1 MAIILPLIAF
11 LGIYLAAGIFAP
23 VRSKKEL
30 FIIAF
35 LLFSAFVVGNT
46 EMLSLLKTINYWG
59 ILVSWL
65 ILAIALL
72 SYIISQRSSAS
83 LFIKANQIA
92 LKTGF
97 QKLTVVNKILI
108 IVVTVLLTGIFAQ
121 ALLYPPNNWDS
132 MTYHMARIP
141 SWLAHQS
148 VAHYPTD
155 IIRQLYQPPF
165 AEYVIMH
172 FSVLAKSDMPANAV
186 QLFYLLGCLVVL
198 LAIIDNLRMPAFCKV
213 LAVVLVVT
221 IPEVTLQASGTQN
234 DIVAGFFI
242 ITTYYYFLRIARN
255 GIASDY
261 IFLGLAT
268 GLGLLT
274 KGTAYVYLSPVLLA
288 LGIVIIIQIVRAK
301 KWSPVGLLLL
311 AGIIALTLNVGHFI
325 RNYQISGSPLGI
337 TKVESR
343 IYSNNEMNAGLLV
356 SNLIKNA
363 GLHTGVM
370 FAKGPALFADS
381 VIYKIHR
388 LAGVDINNPAVN
400 FRNSIYTTINLTT
413 DEDGAPNPFHFLL
426 ILIAFGIIK
435 WLTIKRKA
443 DGYAIVLAIII
454 FAEALLFSAYL
465 KWQPWHTRLHVPLF
479 IMGVI
484 LICYGVSKINWF
496 RKTIY
501 VLTPILLAYAILVV
515 VHAERR
521 PLSDKLAQ
529 SRFQLHFT
537 SNPTKYPEYAQVYA
551 DTRKLQFHNIGLIT
565 GVDDWIYPLFSDC
578 FSNHVNPVYLQVP
591 NFSNKANQPITNVDC
606 IISTLINQPYID
618 YDGKRYQ
625 NHTQGNKY
633 LQLYY

>member
-11 LGIYLAAGIFAP
+11 VSIYIAAGIFAP
-23 VRSKKEL
+23 TRTKKEL
-30 FIIAF
+30 LIIAF
-35 LLFSAFVVGNT
+35 LLFSTFVVTDT
-46 EMLSLLKTINYWG
+46 ESLSLIKTVSYWG
-59 ILVSWL
+59 ILTSWL
-65 ILAIALL
+65 ALTIALIA
-72 SYIISQRSSAS
+72 YIISHRNSAV
-83 LFIKANQIA
+83 LFISINRVA

-97 QKLTVVNKILI
+97 QKLSTVNKILV
-108 IVVTVLLTGIFAQ
+108 IVVAVLLTGIFAQ

-141 SWLAHQS
+141 SWLSHQS

-172 FSVLAKSDMPANAV
+172 LCVLAKSDFPANTV
-186 QLFYLLGCLVVL
+186 QLFYLVGCLITL
-198 LAIIDNLRMPAFCKV
+198 LAIIDLLQLPAFCKV
-213 LAVVLVVT
+213 LAVVLAVT

-234 DIVAGFFI
+234 DIVAAFFV
-242 ITTYYYFLRIARN
+242 ITTYYYFLRIVKN
-255 GIASDY
+255 GTSSDY

-274 KGTAYVYLSPVLLA
+274 KGTTYVYLSPVLLA
-288 LGIVIIIQIVRAK
+288 LGIVVIARIIKTRR
-301 KWSPVGLLLL
+301 WSPVGLSTL
-311 AGIIALTLNVGHFI
+311 AGLIALTLNIGHFI

-370 FAKGPALFADS
+370 FAKAPALFADS
-381 VIYKIHR
+381 AIYKLHR
-388 LAGVDINNPAVN
+388 WAGIDINNPAVN

-435 WLTIKRKA
+435 WLAIKRKA

-454 FAEALLFSAYL
+454 FGEALLFSAYL

-479 IMGVI
+479 IIGVV
-484 LICYGVSKINWF
+484 LICYAASKINWF
-496 RKTIY
+496 RKMVY
-501 VLTPILLAYAILVV
+501 ALTPVLLAYAILVV

-529 SRFQLHFT
+529 SRFELHFT
-537 SNPTKYPEYAQVYA
+537 SNPTKYPEYAAINA
-551 DTRKLQFHNIGLIT
+551 DTHKLQFHNIGLIT

-578 FSNHVNPVYLQVP
+578 FSNRVNPVYLQVP
-591 NFSNKANQPITNVDC
+591 NFSKNARQPIVNVDC
-606 IISTLINQPYID
+606 IVSTTINQPFID
-618 YDGKRYQ
+618 YNGKRYQ
-625 NHTQGNKY
+625 NRTPKNQY
-633 LQLYY
+633 ISLYY